1 MNKMQSSSLN
11 KVINSLL
18 LVTVCKRCRWQYNS
32 EIFAEK
38 YVNVAKRFHYV
49 EDKIRR
55 KDAERLTA
63 EKTILETLEKLNS
76 GQEKI
81 QKMAKSNEDSMKQMK
96 DSRITE
102 QETETK
108 FKETLKRYF
117 KVEAQL
123 LKVRFKLRWIFR
135 SMSFPISFPIR
146 LSIHTF

>member
-1 MNKMQSSSLN
+1 M
-11 KVINSLL
+11 LL
-18 LVTVCKRCRWQYNS
+18 KYNL

-63 EKTILETLEKLNS
+63 EKTILETLEKLNT

-81 QKMAKSNEDSMKQMK
+81 QKMAKSNEDSMKEMK

-102 QETETK
+102 QENETK

-123 LKVRFKLRWIFR
+123 LKV
-135 SMSFPISFPIR
+135 SFSFGGFSFESFNLVSHLPIIYFLDQTFPASGY
-146 LSIHTF
+146 LQAH

>member
-1 MNKMQSSSLN
+1 MLIK
-11 KVINSLL
+11 
-18 LVTVCKRCRWQYNS
+18 YNL

-63 EKTILETLEKLNS
+63 EKTILETLEKLNT

-81 QKMAKSNEDSMKQMK
+81 QKMAKSNEDSMKEMK

-102 QETETK
+102 QENETK

-123 LKVRFKLRWIFR
+123 LKV
-135 SMSFPISFPIR
+135 SFSFGGFSFESFNLVSHLPIIYFLDQTFPASGY
-146 LSIHTF
+146 LQAH